1 MDFSLGFIVVLILL
15 IFPGLIFRR
24 LYFYGEFSKEFK
36 SRYNLISLIAIS
48 IIPGIVNFICVFFFY
63 DTFFN
68 DIDLG
73 GEIIDKFKDL
83 NSEDFRFKQSNETP
97 IKELLNTKAAPFISF
112 LYLSIILIG
121 AVSGRFIRITKI
133 DTKFKLLRFKNYWFY
148 LFNGQHTSFKKMKH
162 LKRINKKHVF
172 TKADILIDSNSKTHL
187 YSGIIVD
194 YELQENECDTLSK
207 IMLQNAERYS
217 LRNDKNVPVEISGN
231 LLVVD
236 CSTMKNI
243 NLTYIY
249 EESKSILDSK
259 IPNYI
264 ENTFGLISLLIIP
277 IFIFKADSINIG
289 IYDTYFELH
298 WLKQILAFLIT
309 IQIISLF
316 NPFVRENEEYKYV
329 SFKNILAKLI
339 LLFIFIIS
347 LWIFY

>member
-1 MDFSLGFIVVLILL
+1 M
-15 IFPGLIFRR
+15 
-24 LYFYGEFSKEFK
+24 
-36 SRYNLISLIAIS
+36 
-48 IIPGIVNFICVFFFY
+48 
-63 DTFFN
+63 
-68 DIDLG
+68 
-73 GEIIDKFKDL
+73 
-83 NSEDFRFKQSNETP
+83 
-97 IKELLNTKAAPFISF
+97 
-112 LYLSIILIG
+112 
-121 AVSGRFIRITKI
+121 
-133 DTKFKLLRFKNYWFY
+133 
-148 LFNGQHTSFKKMKH
+148 
-162 LKRINKKHVF
+162 
-172 TKADILIDSNSKTHL
+172 